1 MSMSAIEQYLEQPPY
16 YGRSHVRDNVA
27 VKKLCGPT
35 AKFDQSR
42 KVWSTRCEDALRS
55 LVASKKWHPIGIKE
69 SAYAPLMRHAQERR
83 VKAEAEWVAAAEAK
97 AAAVKVAEE
106 ERRVKAARPRLTL
119 PFTKDRSK
127 AFTLRRPP
135 VPTSYPPPVSTLRR
149 PRVPTSCPPPGS
161 TLVST
166 DKKRKAQTTSEWE
179 PDVAPASTPIN
190 KKLGV
195 GFEPSVAE
203 VAECKRLGF
212 TEEAIAYS
220 NCCDELGPRGS
231 LSNEGRVLRWC
242 SFFDHDDDVQELDR
256 QARQR
261 SWGGIEMR
269 YTLPE
274 RASRDY
280 AVELNARGMKAH
292 AALI

>member
-1 MSMSAIEQYLEQPPY
+1 MSLSAIERYLEQPPY
-16 YGRSHVRDNVA
+16 CGRSHVRDNVA

-35 AKFDQSR
+35 AQFDQSR

-55 LVASKKWHPIGIKE
+55 LVASKKWQPIGIKE
-69 SAYAPLMRHAQERR
+69 SAYAPLMRAAQERR
-83 VKAEAEWVAAAEAK
+83 VKAEAEWVAAEEAK
-97 AAAVKVAEE
+97 AVLRKAAEE
-106 ERRVKAARPRLTL
+106 QRRLKAAR
-119 PFTKDRSK
+119 
-127 AFTLRRPP
+127 A
-135 VPTSYPPPVSTLRR
+135 VSTM
-149 PRVPTSCPPPGS
+149 VT
-161 TLVST
+161 TE
-166 DKKRKAQTTSEWE
+166 KKRKAHATRERE
-179 PDVAPASTPIN
+179 PDVAPASTPIK
-190 KKLGV
+190 KKLRAGL
-195 GFEPSVAE
+195 EPSVAE

-212 TEEAIAYS
+212 TEEAIIHS

-231 LSNEGRVLRWC
+231 LSNEGRILRWC

-280 AVELNARGMKAH
+280 AVELNAQGMKAQ